1 MKTEKQSNWVESLLC
16 WSSKLEPCYYFLFV
30 VTVDHPQA
38 NVSLPVASEETSEE
52 SQGRG

>member
-1 MKTEKQSNWVESLLC
+1 MKTEKQSNRVESLLC
-16 WSSKLEPCYYFLFV
+16 WSSKLEPCYFLFL